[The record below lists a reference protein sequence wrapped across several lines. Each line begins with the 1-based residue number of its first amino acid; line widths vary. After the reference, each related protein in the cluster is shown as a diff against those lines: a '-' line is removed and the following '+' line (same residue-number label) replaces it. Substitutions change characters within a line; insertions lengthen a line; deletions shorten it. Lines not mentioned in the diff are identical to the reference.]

1 MPELPEVQT
10 VLEGLIAAVGHTK
23 ICSLECYYP
32 GTVILDPE
40 LDTDAFP
47 TSIQSHRRCGKYM
60 TIALESGYSLIIH
73 LRMTGKLVFNPNAD
87 EPLKHERARFYLD
100 NGAVV
105 HFIDIRTFG
114 KITLCRSSNL
124 HKFMPCLGVEPLEKE
139 YTAGYLK
146 TVLAKRK
153 APIKNA
159 LLDQS
164 VVAGLGNI
172 YVCELLYRAGIHP
185 ETPANQLG
193 TKDLTKIVKETVKV
207 LAEAIAVGGTSV
219 SDFRSIDDKTGSFQN
234 FLRVYQKQECPKG
247 HKIENVRLAGR
258 SSFYCPVCQP
268 LVALTSVGTLAKVI
282 ERRSKGK
289 KGSKEI

>member
-10 VLEGLIAAVGHTK
+10 VLEGFIEAVGKTPIK
-23 ICSLECYYP
+23 ALDCFYP

-40 LDTDAFP
+40 LGEVVFP
-47 TSIQSHRRCGKYM
+47 AAIKAHRRFGKYM

-73 LRMTGKLVFNPNAD
+73 LRMTGKLVYNPHPE
-87 EPLKHERARFYLD
+87 EPLKHERARLELED
-100 NGAVV
+100 GAVV

-114 KITLCRSSNL
+114 KIILCRSCNL
-124 HKFMPCLGVEPLEKE
+124 DRFMPQLGVEPLESG
-139 YTAGYLK
+139 YTAAYLQ

-172 YVCELLYRAGIHP
+172 YVCELLYRAKIQP
-185 ETPANQLG
+185 ETPSNLLKI
-193 TKDLTKIVKETVKV
+193 KDLQRIVKETRQV

-219 SDFRSIDDKTGSFQN
+219 SDFRSIDDKTGAFQN
-234 FLRVYQKQECPKG
+234 FLRVYQKQECPLG

-258 SSFYCPVCQP
+258 SSFYCPVCQKRG
-268 LVALTSVGTLAKVI
+268 V
-282 ERRSKGK
+282 
-289 KGSKEI
+289 

>member
-10 VLEGLIAAVGHTK
+10 VLEGFIEAVGSTR
-23 ICSLECYYP
+23 ITALDCYYP

-40 LDTDAFP
+40 LESSVFP
-47 TSIQSHRRCGKYM
+47 AQIQGHRRLGKYM
-60 TIALESGYSLIIH
+60 TISLKGGHSLVVH
-73 LRMTGKLVFNPNAD
+73 LRMTGKLVYNPSPD
-87 EPLKHERARFYLD
+87 EPLKHERARFSLE

-114 KITLCRSSNL
+114 KIILCKSSNL
-124 HKFMPCLGVEPLEKE
+124 ERYLPNLGAEPLEPC
-139 YTAGYLK
+139 YTAAYLQK
-146 TVLAKRK
+146 QLSSRK

-172 YVCELLYRAGIHP
+172 YVCELLYRAKIHP
-185 ETPANQLG
+185 ETPSNQVNLRS
-193 TKDLTKIVKETVKV
+193 LQRIVKETRQV

-234 FLRVYQKQECPKG
+234 CLRVYQKTECPRG
-247 HKIENVRLAGR
+247 HKIANVKLAGR
-258 SSFYCPVCQP
+258 SSFYCPVCQHP
-268 LVALTSVGTLAKVI
+268 
-282 ERRSKGK
+282 
-289 KGSKEI
+289 